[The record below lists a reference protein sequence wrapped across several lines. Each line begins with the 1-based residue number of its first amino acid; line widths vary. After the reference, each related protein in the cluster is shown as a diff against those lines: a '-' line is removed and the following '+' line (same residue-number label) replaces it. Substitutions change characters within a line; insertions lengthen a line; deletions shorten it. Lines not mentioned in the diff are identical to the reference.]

1 MWNTACV
8 NQLCFHKDKT
18 NEQNLHLARLF
29 CIRPQVNTTRPFVP
43 KFLEIR
49 APQKEKKKQI
59 QAQIN
64 KDNNILNNKIIE
76 VFLKNSKYSQQPKKE
91 YPAFRRYSNLK
102 YEDIIRLSNIAL
114 ENIKFE
120 NKINNLRPTYEYGK
134 MRKEAEKQEIYLN
147 NLLNRP
153 KSIPFTPSLNFIS
166 IEQLHNRLKKQLI
179 RQQLQFLNE
188 ERINTVGKNMK
199 RRNSTSQ
206 MRTNTNNN
214 SKINKN
220 NGEKNKSG
228 NKANR
233 SQSSKNIRPLAI
245 NPDIQIENIIDDK
258 NKDKKSKKET
268 TTKCNT
274 LAQK

>member
-1 MWNTACV
+1 MWNTACY
-8 NQLCFHKDKT
+8 NQLCYNKDKA

-29 CIRPQVNTTRPFVP
+29 CIRPQVNTARPFVP

-64 KDNNILNNKIIE
+64 KDNNILYNKILE

-91 YPAFRRYSNLK
+91 YPAFRRYLNLK

-120 NKINNLRPTYEYGK
+120 NKIANLRATYEYGE

-179 RQQLQFLNE
+179 RQQQQYLNE
-188 ERINTVGKNMK
+188 KRNISVGNHI
-199 RRNSTSQ
+199 RRGNSASH

-214 SKINKN
+214 SKVNNSIGKN
-220 NGEKNKSG
+220 NKSG
-228 NKANR
+228 NKTNR
-233 SQSSKNIRPLAI
+233 SQSSKNIRTLEI
-245 NPDIQIENIIDDK
+245 NPDIQIENNNDK
-258 NKDKKSKKET
+258 DKDKKAKKET
-268 TTKCNT
+268 TTKSNT
-274 LAQK
+274 YAQK

>member
-1 MWNTACV
+1 MWNTACS
-8 NQLCFHKDKT
+8 NQLCFNKDKT

-76 VFLKNSKYSQQPKKE
+76 VFLKKSKYSQQPKKE

-120 NKINNLRPTYEYGK
+120 NKITNLRATYEHGE

-179 RQQLQFLNE
+179 RQQQQYLNE
-188 ERINTVGKNMK
+188 ERNITVGNNL
-199 RRNSTSQ
+199 RRGNSTSQ

-214 SKINKN
+214 SKT
-220 NGEKNKSG
+220 NGEKNKSAK
-228 NKANR
+228 KASR
-233 SQSSKNIRPLAI
+233 SQSSKNIKPLQI
-245 NPDIQIENIIDDK
+245 NPDIQFENNINDK
-258 NKDKKSKKET
+258 DKDKKGKKET
-268 TTKCNT
+268 TTKSNT
-274 LAQK
+274 CAQK

>member
-8 NQLCFHKDKT
+8 NQLCFNKDKT

-64 KDNNILNNKIIE
+64 KDNNILYNKILE

-114 ENIKFE
+114 DNIKFE
-120 NKINNLRPTYEYGK
+120 NKITNLRATYEYGE

-147 NLLNRP
+147 NLLKRP

-179 RQQLQFLNE
+179 RQQQ
-188 ERINTVGKNMK
+188 
-199 RRNSTSQ
+199 Q
-206 MRTNTNNN
+206 
-214 SKINKN
+214 
-220 NGEKNKSG
+220 
-228 NKANR
+228 
-233 SQSSKNIRPLAI
+233 
-245 NPDIQIENIIDDK
+245 
-258 NKDKKSKKET
+258 
-268 TTKCNT
+268 
-274 LAQK
+274 

>member
-1 MWNTACV
+1 MWNTACS
-8 NQLCFHKDKT
+8 NKLCFNKDKT
-18 NEQNLHLARLF
+18 NEQNLHLSRLF

-120 NKINNLRPTYEYGK
+120 NKIANLRPTYDCGE

-166 IEQLHNRLKKQLI
+166 IEQLHSRLKKQLI
-179 RQQLQFLNE
+179 KQQIQYFNE
-188 ERINTVGKNMK
+188 ERNITVGNNL
-199 RRNSTSQ
+199 RRGNSTSQ
-206 MRTNTNNN
+206 MRTYTNNN
-214 SKINKN
+214 SKIN
-220 NGEKNKSG
+220 GENNKSG
-228 NKANR
+228 KKANR
-233 SQSSKNIRPLAI
+233 SQSSKNIRPLVI
-245 NPDIQIENIIDDK
+245 NPDTQIENNIND
-258 NKDKKSKKET
+258 KDKKGKKET
-268 TTKCNT
+268 TTKSNT
-274 LAQK
+274 YAQK